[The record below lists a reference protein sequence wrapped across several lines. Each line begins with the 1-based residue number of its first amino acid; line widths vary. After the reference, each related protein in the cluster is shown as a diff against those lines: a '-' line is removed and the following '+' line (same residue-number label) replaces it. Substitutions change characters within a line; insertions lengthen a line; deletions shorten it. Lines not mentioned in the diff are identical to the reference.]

1 MEEEEVD
8 MEDSHMALIQ
18 EIISIKE
25 VSSPVIKNIS
35 SSHPVSVWWTYPWLK
50 SKKNYKEKYKT
61 NNMEFNS
68 NKKIM

>member
-1 MEEEEVD
+1 MLCYNKSNKNIFSSEITILRLKIEIILMEEEEVD

-35 SSHPVSVWWTYPWLK
+35 SSHPVSV
-50 SKKNYKEKYKT
+50 
-61 NNMEFNS
+61 
-68 NKKIM
+68 